1 MKILVTDWAELDQ
14 VIPIALNH
22 QVGLEVLEFAT
33 PENLE
38 HASSLVTEICQKVS
52 AIPLLGM
59 HGPFSELVPASRDP
73 LVRQVARTRFQQGY
87 EIARMIGASYI
98 VLHSGYFPKTY
109 PSDQWINNS
118 FDFWVEL
125 LRDKSTPNKIHLENV
140 YEDDFTA
147 LLELIDRVNL
157 ALEADRL
164 TICLDIG
171 HVNANSS
178 KTLVDWIIGLGD
190 RIRHVHLH
198 NNDGILDD
206 HWRLDKGKIDVSQ
219 VLDLLIKH
227 SPNAVWTVETGV
239 SEIEPSLQWLQ
250 ERGYL

>member
-1 MKILVTDWAELDQ
+1 MDQ
-14 VIPIALNH
+14 VIPIAH
-22 QVGLEVLEFAT
+22 KYQVGLEVLEFAT

-38 HASSLVTEICQKVS
+38 HASSLVPEICQKVRS
-52 AIPLLGM
+52 MPFLAM

-73 LVRQVARTRFQQGY
+73 LVRQVARARFQQGY
-87 EIARMIGASYI
+87 ELAKIIGASHL

-109 PSDQWINNS
+109 PTDQWIDNS
-118 FDFWVEL
+118 FNFWIEFL
-125 LRDKSTPNKIHLENV
+125 GDKRTPNTIHLENV

-157 ALEADRL
+157 ELGVERL

-171 HVNANSS
+171 HVNVNSS
-178 KTLVDWIIGLGD
+178 KSLADWIVGLGD

-198 NNDGILDD
+198 NNDGVLDD

-219 VLDLLIKH
+219 ALDLLLNH

-239 SEIEPSLQWLQ
+239 SDIEPSLEWLQ
-250 ERGYL
+250 GRGYL